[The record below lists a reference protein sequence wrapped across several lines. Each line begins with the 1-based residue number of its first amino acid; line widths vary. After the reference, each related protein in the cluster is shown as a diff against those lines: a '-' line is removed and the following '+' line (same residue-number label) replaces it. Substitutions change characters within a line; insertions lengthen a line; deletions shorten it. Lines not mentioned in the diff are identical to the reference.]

1 MKTLHVTSLV
11 LIALVLAAC
20 SSPAVQAI
28 QGIPVPQST
37 AIDKPIATPTV
48 QPLETQPPAGT
59 PTPIAPQETGAPIQ
73 TEPPKPE
80 QITPGT
86 QTAPTLGPDDWK
98 DLPIIPTVSVTALQ
112 IYQRGLELGE
122 DPHAFSKV
130 GDCGSTPSWFLG
142 DFDRGPRY
150 YDLGSYTDLKVVIQQ
165 YQGSFGRTSLA
176 ARSGF
181 NASSVFAPIWADR
194 TQCAANETPLAC
206 EYRVHRPS
214 ISLITL
220 GTNDVWHQDTFESQ
234 MRAIIEYSIQKG
246 ILPVLATKADNDEGD
261 GSINATIA
269 RLAQE
274 YDIPLW
280 NYWRAVQLLPE
291 HGLQPDGA
299 HLTWGPN
306 RFNDPIAMESGWAV
320 RNLTALQVLNAVWQ
334 AVGTLPTAQN

>member
-1 MKTLHVTSLV
+1 MKIAQLFFLILIVISLT
-11 LIALVLAAC
+11 AC
-20 SSPAVQAI
+20 GSPAI
-28 QGIPVPQST
+28 HQGIQTSQSMAAKAP
-37 AIDKPIATPTV
+37 AITPTV
-48 QPLETQPPAGT
+48 QQKETQPPAGIST
-59 PTPIAPQETGAPIQ
+59 SIQTSETGAP
-73 TEPPKPE
+73 
-80 QITPGT
+80 TPDGPAVSS
-86 QTAPTLGPDDWK
+86 QFSPAGQNAPTLGPEEWK
-98 DLPIIPTVSVTALQ
+98 DLPIVPTISETALR
-112 IYQRGLELGE
+112 IYQRGLQLGE
-122 DPHAFSKV
+122 DAHAFSKV

-150 YDLGSYTDLKVVIQQ
+150 YNLGTYTDLEAVIQQ

-194 TQCAANETPLAC
+194 TQCAAEETPLAC
-206 EYRVHRPS
+206 EYRIHRPS
-214 ISLITL
+214 VSLITL

-234 MRAIIEYSIQKG
+234 MRAIIEFSIQQG
-246 ILPVLATKADNDEGD
+246 ILPVLATKADNSEGD
-261 GSINATIA
+261 SSINATIA

-280 NYWRAVQLLPE
+280 NYWRAVQPLPD

-306 RFNDPIAMESGWAV
+306 RFNDPKAMESGWAV

-334 AVGTLPTAQN
+334 AAGSLPKGQN

>member
-1 MKTLHVTSLV
+1 MKTLRLISLIPIV
-11 LIALVLAAC
+11 LSLAAC
-20 SSPAVQAI
+20 SSPAIQAFQNI
-28 QGIPVPQST
+28 QAPQST
-37 AIDKPIATPTV
+37 AEEAPAITPTV
-48 QPLETQPPAGT
+48 QPAETQPPAD
-59 PTPIAPQETGAPIQ
+59 TPIPITAPETGASTPV
-73 TEPPKPE
+73 EPAVAGQVTPE
-80 QITPGT
+80 ARN
-86 QTAPTLGPDDWK
+86 APTLGPEDWK
-98 DLPIIPTVSVTALQ
+98 DLPIVPTISEAALQ
-112 IYQRGLELGE
+112 IYQRGLQLGE
-122 DPHAFSKV
+122 DPHAFSKI

-150 YDLGSYTDLKVVIQQ
+150 YNLGTYTDLEAVIQQ

-194 TQCAANETPLAC
+194 TQCAADEAPLAC
-206 EYRVHRPS
+206 EYRIHHPS

-234 MRAIIEYSIQKG
+234 MRAIIDFSIQNG
-246 ILPVLATKADNDEGD
+246 ILPVLATKADDDEGD

-280 NYWRAVQLLPE
+280 NYWRAVQPLPD
-291 HGLQPDGA
+291 HGLQADGA

-306 RFNDPIAMESGWAV
+306 RFNDPKAMESGWAV
-320 RNLTALQVLNAVWQ
+320 RNLTALQVLNAIWQ
-334 AVGTLPTAQN
+334 AVDSLPKAQN

>member
-1 MKTLHVTSLV
+1 MKTLSRFFLFLISLS
-11 LIALVLAAC
+11 LAAC
-20 SSPAVQAI
+20 SSLAVQPGI
-28 QGIPVPQST
+28 QTSPST
-37 AIDKPIATPTV
+37 AAVTPATTPISKKS
-48 QPLETQPPAGT
+48 ETQPPTGTSISATAPGAGVLT
-59 PTPIAPQETGAPIQ
+59 L
-73 TEPPKPE
+73 TEPTTPVQVTPE
-80 QITPGT
+80 ERKS
-86 QTAPTLGPDDWK
+86 PTLGPEDWK
-98 DLPIIPTVSVTALQ
+98 DLPIVPAISAAALQ

-122 DPHAFSKV
+122 NPHAFSKV

-142 DFDRGPRY
+142 DFDRGPQY
-150 YDLGSYTDLKVVIQQ
+150 YNLGDYTELGAVILH

-194 TQCAANETPLAC
+194 SQCAANETPLAC
-206 EYRVHRPS
+206 EYRIHRP
-214 ISLITL
+214 ILALITL

-234 MRAIIEYSIQKG
+234 MRLIIEYSIQNG

-269 RLAQE
+269 HLAQE

-280 NYWRAVQLLPE
+280 NYWRAVQPLPD

-306 RFNDPIAMESGWAV
+306 RFNDPKAMESAWAV
-320 RNLTALQVLNAVWQ
+320 RNLTALQVLDAVWR
-334 AVGTLPTAQN
+334 AVSSLPKAQN

>member
-1 MKTLHVTSLV
+1 M
-11 LIALVLAAC
+11 
-20 SSPAVQAI
+20 
-28 QGIPVPQST
+28 
-37 AIDKPIATPTV
+37 PI
-48 QPLETQPPAGT
+48 G
-59 PTPIAPQETGAPIQ
+59 PQETGAPTQ
-73 TEPPKPE
+73 TEPAMPG

-86 QTAPTLGPDDWK
+86 QNAPTLGPDDWK
-98 DLPIIPTVSVTALQ
+98 DLPIIPTVSATALQ

-122 DPHAFSKV
+122 DPQAFSKV

-150 YDLGSYTDLKVVIQQ
+150 YNLGGYTDLEAAIQQ
-165 YQGSFGRTSLA
+165 FQGSFGRTSLA

-181 NASSVFAPIWADR
+181 NASSVFAPIWSDPS
-194 TQCAANETPLAC
+194 QCAANETPLAC
-206 EYRVHRPS
+206 EYRVHKPS

-234 MRAIIEYSIQKG
+234 MRAIIEYSIQNG

-280 NYWRAVQLLPE
+280 NYWRAVQPLPD

-306 RFNDPIAMESGWAV
+306 RFNDPKAMESGWAV
-320 RNLTALQVLNAVWQ
+320 RNLTALQVLNSVLKAVS
-334 AVGTLPTAQN
+334 ALPKTQN

>member
-1 MKTLHVTSLV
+1 MKALKLFVFILVVTS
-11 LIALVLAAC
+11 LAAC
-20 SSPAVQAI
+20 SSPAAQAVHDF
-28 QGIPVPQST
+28 QAPQ
-37 AIDKPIATPTV
+37 ATPMNRPAAGPTA
-48 QPLETQPPAGT
+48 QLIETQPADGT
-59 PTPIAPQETGAPIQ
+59 PLLTNTPGTAAPTQAGPSITG
-73 TEPPKPE
+73 
-80 QITPGT
+80 QITPEA
-86 QTAPTLGPDDWK
+86 QIVPTLGPEDWK
-98 DLPIIPTVSVTALQ
+98 NLPIVPAISTTAVQ
-112 IYQRGLELGE
+112 IYRHGLELGE
-122 DPHAFSKV
+122 NPRAFSKV

-150 YDLGSYTDLKVVIQQ
+150 YDLGSYTDLEAVIQQ

-194 TQCAANETPLAC
+194 TQCTADETPLAC
-206 EYRVHRPS
+206 EYRVHHPS
-214 ISLITL
+214 VSLITL

-234 MRAIIEYSIQKG
+234 MRLIIEYSIQNG

-261 GSINATIA
+261 GSINAAIA

-280 NYWRAVQLLPE
+280 NYWRAVQPLPD

-306 RFNDPIAMESGWAV
+306 RFNDPKAMESAWAV
-320 RNLTALQVLNAVWQ
+320 RNLTALQVLDAVWK
-334 AVGTLPTAQN
+334 AVSSSPNAQN

>member
-1 MKTLHVTSLV
+1 MKTLQMTTLV
-11 LIALVLAAC
+11 LIAFTLAAC
-20 SSPAVQAI
+20 SSPAVQAV
-28 QGIPVPQST
+28 QGIPAPQST
-37 AIDKPIATPTV
+37 AIDKPITTLTV

-59 PTPIAPQETGAPIQ
+59 PMPIGPQETGAPTQ
-73 TEPPKPE
+73 TEPAMPG

-86 QTAPTLGPDDWK
+86 QNAPTLGPDDWK
-98 DLPIIPTVSVTALQ
+98 DLPIIPTVSATALQ

-122 DPHAFSKV
+122 DPQAFSKV

-150 YDLGSYTDLKVVIQQ
+150 YNLGGYTDLEAAIQQ
-165 YQGSFGRTSLA
+165 FQGSFGRTSLA

-181 NASSVFAPIWADR
+181 NASSVFAPIWSDPS
-194 TQCAANETPLAC
+194 QCAANETPLAC
-206 EYRVHRPS
+206 EYRVHKPS

-234 MRAIIEYSIQKG
+234 MRAIIEYSIQNG

-280 NYWRAVQLLPE
+280 NYWRAVQPLPD

-306 RFNDPIAMESGWAV
+306 RFNDPKAMESGWAV
-320 RNLTALQVLNAVWQ
+320 RNLTALQVLNSVLKAVS
-334 AVGTLPTAQN
+334 ALPKTQN

>member
-1 MKTLHVTSLV
+1 MKTLRRISVFLISLS
-11 LIALVLAAC
+11 LAAC
-20 SSPAVQAI
+20 SSLAVQPGI
-28 QGIPVPQST
+28 QTSPST
-37 AIDKPIATPTV
+37 AAVALATTPIAK
-48 QPLETQPPAGT
+48 QFETQPPTGT
-59 PTPIAPQETGAPIQ
+59 PIPANAPGPGAP
-73 TEPPKPE
+73 TLAEPAVPV
-80 QITPGT
+80 QITPEVRKE
-86 QTAPTLGPDDWK
+86 PTLGPEDWK
-98 DLPIIPTVSVTALQ
+98 NLPIVPAISATALQ

-122 DPHAFSKV
+122 NPNAFSKV

-142 DFDRGPRY
+142 DFDRGPQY
-150 YDLGSYTDLKVVIQQ
+150 YNLGDYTELGAVIQQ

-194 TQCAANETPLAC
+194 SQCAANETPLAC
-206 EYRVHRPS
+206 EYRIHRP
-214 ISLITL
+214 ILALITL

-234 MRAIIEYSIQKG
+234 MRLIIEYSIQNG

-280 NYWRAVQLLPE
+280 NYWQAVQPLPD

-306 RFNDPIAMESGWAV
+306 RFNDPKAMESAWAV
-320 RNLTALQVLNAVWQ
+320 RNLTALQVLDAVWQ
-334 AVGTLPTAQN
+334 AVNSLSKVQN

>member
-1 MKTLHVTSLV
+1 MKTLRLSTLF
-11 LIALVLAAC
+11 LIAFSLAAC
-20 SSPAVQAI
+20 SSLAVQAV
-28 QGIPVPQST
+28 QGTPAPQST
-37 AIDKPIATPTV
+37 VADKPVATPST
-48 QPLETQPPAGT
+48 QPLETQVPAVT
-59 PTPIAPQETGAPIQ
+59 PMPIAPQEPGAP
-73 TEPPKPE
+73 
-80 QITPGT
+80 T
-86 QTAPTLGPDDWK
+86 QTKPATSGQNSPVIQAAPTLGPDDWK
-98 DLPIIPTVSVTALQ
+98 DLPIVPTVSATALQ

-142 DFDRGPRY
+142 DFDRGPRFY
-150 YDLGSYTDLKVVIQQ
+150 NLGAYTDLTAVIQQ

-194 TQCAANETPLAC
+194 SQCAADETPLAC

-234 MRAIIEYSIQKG
+234 LRAIIEYSIQKG
-246 ILPVLATKADNDEGD
+246 ILPVLATKADNDERD

-280 NYWRAVQLLPE
+280 NYWLAVQPLPD
-291 HGLQPDGA
+291 HGLQSDGA

-306 RFNDPIAMESGWAV
+306 RFNDPKAMESGWAV

-334 AVGTLPTAQN
+334 AVGALPKAQN